1 METGESVQRVYGFYL
16 QYSYNVSVSLKLCQI
31 KLLTP
36 KKKKKHGPNE
46 PIYKAETDSH
56 RDQTVIGK
64 GEWGEWTGSAGLAD
78 ANCQAG

>member
-1 METGESVQRVYGFYL
+1 MQSKMGRRSKFLQRHADDMCDL
-16 QYSYNVSVSLKLCQI
+16 
-31 KLLTP
+31 
-36 KKKKKHGPNE
+36 KHGPNE

-78 ANCQAG
+78 ANC